1 MNHERFPGLAGNWAR
16 LDGPA
21 GTQMVDTAIDAMTDF
36 MRSGKNANDGG
47 AFAAAEA
54 TSATVTEAREAV
66 GALFSTPPEGVVFGP
81 SMTALTMRFART
93 VITPGD
99 EVVCTRLDHDAN
111 VRPWF
116 HAGADVRFA
125 DPAPET
131 LELGRDAVEAVL
143 TEQTK
148 WVCVT
153 AASNAVGTI
162 PDLAGIAAAARE
174 VGARVYV
181 DAVHASPHRPLDAT
195 SFDVLAC
202 SAYKWFGPHVGM
214 LCADPAFLETLRPDK
229 LAPSTDDV
237 PHRFE
242 LGTLPFESLAGVTG
256 AAAYLRELDWDAVRA
271 YEEGLLTRALGGLGA
286 LDGVTLYG
294 AASERTSTLMF
305 NVAGRTSLEVATHLA
320 SREIAVWDGNYYAYE
335 LERHLGLDPEGAV
348 RAGFVH
354 YNDEADADRLVSA
367 VAELSG

>member
-1 MNHERFPGLAGNWAR
+1 MNRERFPGLAGNWAR

-54 TSATVTEAREAV
+54 TSATVVAAREAV

-111 VRPWF
+111 VRPWYPRRRRRPLRRPGTWYARACPD
-116 HAGADVRFA
+116 AGSKQCSRSG
-125 DPAPET
+125 PS
-131 LELGRDAVEAVL
+131 GS
-143 TEQTK
+143 
-148 WVCVT
+148 
-153 AASNAVGTI
+153 ASPPLPTPCGTI
-162 PDLAGIAAAARE
+162 PDLAASPRPPVRSARACTSTRSMPRRTGRSTRPRSTCSPAAR
-174 VGARVYV
+174 
-181 DAVHASPHRPLDAT
+181 T
-195 SFDVLAC
+195 SGSVPTSGC
-202 SAYKWFGPHVGM
+202 S
-214 LCADPAFLETLRPDK
+214 CADPAFLETLRPDK
-229 LAPSTDDV
+229 LAPV
-237 PHRFE
+237 HRRRPRP
-242 LGTLPFESLAGVTG
+242 LRARNPPVRVAGRRDR

-294 AASERTSTLMF
+294 AASDRTSTLMF
-305 NVAGRTSLEVATHLA
+305 NVPARTSLEVATQLA

-335 LERHLGLDPEGAV
+335 LERHLGLAPDGAV

-354 YNDEADADRLVSA
+354 YNDEADADRLV
-367 VAELSG
+367 